1 MTKIRTI
8 LLDAAIL
15 FAVSTVFVI
24 AADFAFSGLKKKIP
38 KDDPVVTAIG
48 QGEWKPVEQILEE
61 AQKNSKSRGT
71 VATRTD
77 EHGRTSLMRA
87 AYANLADAGKLAE
100 TDEVRRHM
108 VESLLAHGSEINA
121 TDKDGWNALMWASWS
136 GLPKVADTLIDGG
149 ANVAAKDKLGNTALM
164 IAARRG
170 HAEIVSKLLAKG
182 ADKNA
187 RNNAGLTAIDEA
199 VRGMEEHPPRFY
211 KNLQDAYQK
220 SISALR

>member
-24 AADFAFSGLKKKIP
+24 AADFAFSGLKRKIP

-48 QGEWKPVEQILEE
+48 QGEWKPVEEILEK
-61 AQKNSKSRGT
+61 AQSDPTTRVEVTN
-71 VATRTD
+71 RTD

-87 AYANLADAGKLAE
+87 AYANFSDTEKLAE
-100 TDEVRRHM
+100 TDDVRRHM
-108 VESLLAHGSEINA
+108 VESLLAHGSAINA

-136 GLPKVADTLIDGG
+136 GLPKVADTLLGTG
-149 ANVAAKDKLGNTALM
+149 ADVAAKDKLGNTALM

-170 HAEIVSKLLAKG
+170 HADIVSKLLAKG

-187 RNNAGLTAIDEA
+187 RNNAGLSAIDEA
-199 VRGMEEHPPRFY
+199 VRGMKEHPPKFY
-211 KNLQDAYQK
+211 KDLQDSYLK